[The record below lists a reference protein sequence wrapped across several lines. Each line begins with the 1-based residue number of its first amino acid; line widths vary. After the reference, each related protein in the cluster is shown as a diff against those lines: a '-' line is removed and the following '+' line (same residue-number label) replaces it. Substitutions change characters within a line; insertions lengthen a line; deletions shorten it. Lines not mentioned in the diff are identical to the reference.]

1 MGTAYTS
8 LLPLLMDR
16 CDDSRSDPRPKL
28 LTVLVGPT
36 GRRRGVRFL
45 QLAAILAYS
54 ILVAGAAALRTF
66 GLALGL
72 FSTVGTGRPADLGEG
87 GNSLALSPRFGPKFL
102 RHLSCPSS
110 FTTPLERGEGRGTG
124 PGLVAPY
131 PHTTPPSASLCVHHV
146 SWEGSRKAKA
156 LWEDEPGSWSWAQ
169 FSHILG
175 RLPLPGVPLACEK

>member
-146 SWEGSRKAKA
+146 SWEGSWKAKA